1 MKSREEF
8 ENYIESLGFKE
19 DQWGVYTYEK
29 CVIDLYS
36 SYYDF
41 FNGLENYFYININD
55 LEPLKKIE
63 RSIKLKKLLS
73 L

>member
-1 MKSREEF
+1 MSREEF
-8 ENYIESLGFKE
+8 ENYIESLGFK
-19 DQWGVYTYEK
+19 DDRWCVYTYEK
-29 CVIDLYS
+29 YIIDLHGE
-36 SYYDF
+36 YYDF